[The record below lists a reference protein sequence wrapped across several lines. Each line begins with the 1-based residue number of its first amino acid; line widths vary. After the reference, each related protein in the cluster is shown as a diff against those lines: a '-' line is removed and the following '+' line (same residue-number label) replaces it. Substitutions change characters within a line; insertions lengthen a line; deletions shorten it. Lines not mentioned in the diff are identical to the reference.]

1 MTKSDLIETINS
13 NTGGTKKDTAL
24 GVQAIFDTLT
34 GAIKGGG
41 KFSYPGFGTFTLKN
55 RAARQGRN
63 PQTGETIQISASK
76 NVGFKAAP
84 GLKNLL

>member
-1 MTKSDLIETINS
+1 MTKSDLIDSIN
-13 NTGGTKKDTAL
+13 NNIGGIKKDTGL

-34 GAIKGGG
+34 GAIKDDG
-41 KFSYPGFGTFTLKN
+41 KFSYPGFGTFTLKH

-63 PQTGETIQISASK
+63 PQTGDTIQIKASK